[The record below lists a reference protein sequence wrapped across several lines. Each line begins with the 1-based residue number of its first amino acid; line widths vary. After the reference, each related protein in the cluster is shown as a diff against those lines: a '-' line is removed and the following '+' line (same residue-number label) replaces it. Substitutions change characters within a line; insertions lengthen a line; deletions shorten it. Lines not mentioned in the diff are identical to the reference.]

1 MYLETVGE
9 SSATYNIDDLSVTF
23 VHMEG
28 LVDELVVGEEIQGSW
43 EAGSEILVTSKD
55 LGWQNQF
62 VRTIDN
68 VRRFGVGE
76 HVVIELDS
84 PIPRPTT
91 TKDSDFGV
99 EVALLSR
106 NIVFEG
112 SLEQGGHLTIFNTPG
127 VKQVVEGVEFRNFGS
142 LDDESKK
149 YVSVGVPCSDQESRR
164 LTDVGTLSQSYSRLQ
179 RTSQDPLSQKTQFGA
194 PIEAA
199 LPLQRL
205 VMF

>member
-1 MYLETVGE
+1 MYFETVGE
-9 SSATYNIDDLSVTF
+9 SSTTYNIDDLSVTF

-28 LVDELVVGEEIQGSW
+28 LVDELVVGEEVQGSW

-68 VRRFGVGE
+68 VRRFGVGGY
-76 HVVIELDS
+76 VVIELDS

-91 TKDSDFGV
+91 TKDNDFGV

-112 SLEQGGHLTIFNTPG
+112 ALE
-127 VKQVVEGVEFRNFGS
+127 
-142 LDDESKK
+142 
-149 YVSVGVPCSDQESRR
+149 
-164 LTDVGTLSQSYSRLQ
+164 
-179 RTSQDPLSQKTQFGA
+179 
-194 PIEAA
+194 
-199 LPLQRL
+199 
-205 VMF
+205 